1 VQAHAPVADV
11 LFVPKVLALVSCK
24 LQRRRGRELQRGG
37 CEGSVHGVQGLNRR
51 GSFLHGTLT
60 QWFPTQKSPSFL
72 HVPEDASMGTASR
85 CSTIVFAPA
94 VSASIECTIS
104 LRFVCVLTSA
114 TIKSAP
120 PVMFFPQIFPKM
132 VSTQL
137 FASERNAKAC
147 EVIDEVS
154 RSSFTPEVHTST
166 LFCVAAPPLSRRA
179 HLRGEQGAVMSTCM
193 RVRGVCYRI
202 WGGVI
207 RIRILMYPAC
217 ILMYPDVSQTYLTCS
232 VTFEENSEYMY

>member
-1 VQAHAPVADV
+1 
-11 LFVPKVLALVSCK
+11 
-24 LQRRRGRELQRGG
+24 
-37 CEGSVHGVQGLNRR
+37 VQGLNRR

-85 CSTIVFAPA
+85 CSTIVFAPT

-120 PVMFFPQIFPKM
+120 PVMFFLKISKNGVHEAFRPK
-132 VSTQL
+132 TD
-137 FASERNAKAC
+137 ASERNAKAC

-154 RSSFTPEVHTST
+154 RSSFTPEVPTST
-166 LFCVAAPPLSRRA
+166 ALPSSRAAAKPPRAPEGRAGRRGEHLHAAAERAAAPPRA
-179 HLRGEQGAVMSTCM
+179 HLLAQLLGSREDAHLWGERAP
-193 RVRGVCYRI
+193 
-202 WGGVI
+202 W
-207 RIRILMYPAC
+207 
-217 ILMYPDVSQTYLTCS
+217 
-232 VTFEENSEYMY
+232 

>member
-1 VQAHAPVADV
+1 MCRRMHRWARPRDV
-11 LFVPKVLALVSCK
+11 RPLYLLLPCRPPSSA
-24 LQRRRGRELQRGG
+24 Q
-37 CEGSVHGVQGLNRR
+37 
-51 GSFLHGTLT
+51 FLYD
-60 QWFPTQKSPSFL
+60 S
-72 HVPEDASMGTASR
+72 
-85 CSTIVFAPA
+85 
-94 VSASIECTIS
+94 
-104 LRFVCVLTSA
+104 CVLTSA
-114 TIKSAP
+114 TIQSAP

-137 FASERNAKAC
+137 FASERKAC

-202 WGGVI
+202 WGGGYQDT
-207 RIRILMYPAC
+207 YPDVSC
-217 ILMYPDVSQTYLTCS
+217 MYPDVS
-232 VTFEENSEYMY
+232 